1 MGKHHNTS
9 TIGLA
14 AKAFTIFSNEIIN
27 DITQQSAILSKENER
42 LRPLRDYLNTMEILV
57 DNESIASCNF
67 DSAKVDECPH
77 CACGQKVASWDVSS
91 TSTGRPTLL
100 SHATK
105 KNGMKIAVSGQRVGD
120 FASYHPLFMVWS
132 RSPFI
137 CICHLMSAG
146 SGHSVYGRLLN
157 LSEEV
162 RRSGHTC
169 LYLFFYMT

>member
-1 MGKHHNTS
+1 MGKHHNNSNT
-9 TIGLA
+9 GLA
-14 AKAFTIFSNEIIN
+14 AKAFTVFSNEIIN

-169 LYLFFYMT
+169 LYLFSYMT

>member
-1 MGKHHNTS
+1 M
-9 TIGLA
+9 
-14 AKAFTIFSNEIIN
+14 
-27 DITQQSAILSKENER
+27 
-42 LRPLRDYLNTMEILV
+42 
-57 DNESIASCNF
+57 
-67 DSAKVDECPH
+67 
-77 CACGQKVASWDVSS
+77 ASWDVS
-91 TSTGRPTLL
+91 STGRPTLL

-169 LYLFFYMT
+169 LYLFSYMT

>member
-1 MGKHHNTS
+1 MWGKHHNTS

-14 AKAFTIFSNEIIN
+14 AKAFSIFS
-27 DITQQSAILSKENER
+27 
-42 LRPLRDYLNTMEILV
+42 
-57 DNESIASCNF
+57 
-67 DSAKVDECPH
+67 
-77 CACGQKVASWDVSS
+77 
-91 TSTGRPTLL
+91 
-100 SHATK
+100 ATK
-105 KNGMKIAVSGQRVGD
+105 KNRMKIAVSGQRVGD

-169 LYLFFYMT
+169 LYLFFNDMNIIFH